1 MRTVYR
7 CASAWIGSGVQHDV
21 DIAVDDGR
29 ISAVTPAA
37 PETRA
42 DVELP
47 GVVLPGFANAHS
59 HAFHRA
65 LRGRTHGDGGTFWTW
80 RDRMYRVAGVLDPDS
95 YYGLARAVY
104 GEMTL
109 AGVTSVGEFHYV
121 HHQPG
126 GAAYA
131 DPNAMG
137 EALRHA
143 ARDSG
148 LRLTLLDTC
157 YLSGGLAAQGH
168 LPLAP
173 EQLRFTDGTAEA
185 WASRVSALS
194 DDATTRVG
202 SAIHSVR
209 AVPRSSI
216 STVVGATGDRPLH
229 AHLSEQV
236 AENDACLGYYGVTPT
251 RLLDDCG
258 ALLPTATAVHA
269 THLTDDDVARLG
281 RARTSSCFCPTT
293 ERDLADGIG
302 PAPALR
308 AAGSPL
314 CLGSDQHA
322 VIDLIEEARALEM
335 HERLVS
341 HARGTLQPADLV
353 AALTESGHRS
363 LGWGDA
369 GRIEVGQRAD
379 LVAVRLDT
387 VRTAGSLPE
396 QVLLSAFAA
405 DVDTVVVDGR
415 VVVTGGVH
423 TSMDVATELRS
434 TITDVWRAAVGA

>member
-1 MRTVYR
+1 MTVYR
-7 CASAWIGSGVQHDV
+7 CAAAWVGEGVVRDV
-21 DIAVDDGR
+21 DITVVDGR
-29 ISAVTPAA
+29 IAAVSAVVA
-37 PETRA
+37 ETRA

-80 RDRMYRVAGVLDPDS
+80 RDRMYRVARVLDPDN
-95 YYGLARAVY
+95 YYALARAVY
-104 GEMTL
+104 GEMAL

-131 DPNAMG
+131 NPNAMG

-143 ARDSG
+143 ARDAS
-148 LRLTLLDTC
+148 LRITLLDTC
-157 YLSGGLAAQGH
+157 YLSGGLGADGH

-173 EQLRFTDGTAEA
+173 EQHRFADGDADA
-185 WASRVSALS
+185 WAARVAAMS
-194 DDATTRVG
+194 DDDSTIIG
-202 SAIHSVR
+202 SAIQSVR
-209 AVPRSSI
+209 AVPRESI
-216 STVVGATGDRPLH
+216 PTVVASTGGRPLH
-229 AHLSEQV
+229 VHVPEQM
-236 AENDACLGYYGVTPT
+236 AEHDACLGFYGATPT
-251 RLLDDCG
+251 ALLDDCG
-258 ALLPTATAVHA
+258 ALLPSTTAVHA
-269 THLTDDDVARLG
+269 THLTDDDVRRLG

-302 PAPALR
+302 PAPALA

-322 VIDLIEEARALEM
+322 VIDLLEEARALEM

-341 HARGTLQPADLV
+341 HARGTFAPSALV
-353 AALTESGHRS
+353 SALGEAGHRS
-363 LGWGDA
+363 LGWGDV

-379 LVAVRLDT
+379 LVAVRLNT
-387 VRTAGSLPE
+387 VRTAGSLPD
-396 QVLLSAFAA
+396 QVLLSACAP
-405 DVDTVVVDGR
+405 DVDTVLVDGR
-415 VVVTGGVH
+415 VVVRDGRHATV
-423 TSMDVATELRS
+423 DVADELVAS
-434 TITDVWRAAVGA
+434 IGAVWDAAVDS